1 MVLEG
6 LVEHRP
12 VDAAA
17 SVGVLAATAAGVVV
31 SVSWR
36 APDRDDP
43 IEMFEVLRM
52 RNGRIF
58 DIQDHQRRQS
68 ALRAVGARD

>member
-1 MVLEG
+1 M
-6 LVEHRP
+6 VEHRP

-31 SVSWR
+31 GVRWR

-43 IEMFEVLRM
+43 FEMFEVLRM

-58 DIQDHQRRQS
+58 DIQDHHRRQS